1 MAKLILIRHGQSQWN
16 LENRF
21 TGWTDVPLT
30 PLGEDEALRAGKALV
45 KEGIVFDAAFTSLLS
60 RAIKTLHI
68 LQEACSSSWI
78 KENRSWRLNERQY
91 GALQGLNKDETA
103 EKYGAGQVKIWRRS
117 YDVCPPALNKEDE
130 RNPRFDI
137 KYKNIDPRALPLG
150 ESLKDAIF
158 RVIPYWQDNI
168 APVLLS
174 GRNALV
180 VAHGNS
186 LRGLIK
192 YLEGISDDAIANL
205 EIPTGEPIIY
215 DLDKSLNAVK
225 SYKLQI

>member
-16 LENRF
+16 LENKF

-30 PLGEDEALRAGKALV
+30 PLGEDEALRAGRALI

-78 KENRSWRLNERQY
+78 KEERSWRLNERHY
-91 GALQGLNKDETA
+91 GALQGLNKEETA
-103 EKYGAGQVKIWRRS
+103 EKYGAQQVKIWRRS
-117 YDVCPPALNKEDE
+117 YEVCPPALNKEDE

-150 ESLKDAIF
+150 ESLKDTIF
-158 RVIPYWQDNI
+158 RVIPYWQDRI

-174 GRNALV
+174 GKNALV

-192 YLEGISDDAIANL
+192 YLEGILDDAIANL

-215 DLDKSLNAVK
+215 NLDKYLNVVK

>member
-16 LENRF
+16 LEKRF

-68 LQEACSSSWI
+68 LQKACSSCWI
-78 KENRSWRLNERQY
+78 KENRSWRLNERHY

-103 EKYGAGQVKIWRRS
+103 EKYGAKQVKIWRRS
-117 YDVCPPALNKEDE
+117 YDVCPPALNKDDE

>member
-68 LQEACSSSWI
+68 LQEACSSYWI
-78 KENRSWRLNERQY
+78 KENRSWRLNERHY

-103 EKYGAGQVKIWRRS
+103 EKYGAKQVKIWRRS
-117 YDVCPPALNKEDE
+117 YDVCPPALNKDDE

>member
-1 MAKLILIRHGQSQWN
+1 MVHCKAK
-16 LENRF
+16 
-21 TGWTDVPLT
+21 
-30 PLGEDEALRAGKALV
+30 
-45 KEGIVFDAAFTSLLS
+45 
-60 RAIKTLHI
+60 
-68 LQEACSSSWI
+68 
-78 KENRSWRLNERQY
+78 
-91 GALQGLNKDETA
+91 
-103 EKYGAGQVKIWRRS
+103 QVKIWRRS
-117 YDVCPPALNKEDE
+117 YDVCPPALNKDDE

>member
-16 LENRF
+16 LENKF

-30 PLGEDEALRAGKALV
+30 PLGEDEALRAGRALI

-68 LQEACSSSWI
+68 LQEACSSTWI
-78 KENRSWRLNERQY
+78 KEERSWRLNERHY
-91 GALQGLNKDETA
+91 GALQGLNKEETA
-103 EKYGAGQVKIWRRS
+103 EKYGAQQVKIWRRS
-117 YDVCPPALNKEDE
+117 YEVCPPALNKEDE

-150 ESLKDAIF
+150 ESLKDTIF
-158 RVIPYWQDNI
+158 RVIPYWQDRI

-174 GRNALV
+174 GKNALV

-192 YLEGISDDAIANL
+192 YLEGILDDAIANL

-215 DLDKSLNAVK
+215 NLDKYLNVVK

>member
-1 MAKLILIRHGQSQWN
+1 MAKLILLRHGQSRWN

-45 KEGIVFDAAFTSLLS
+45 KEGIVFDEVFTSLLI

-68 LQEACSSSWI
+68 LQEACSSTWI
-78 KENRSWRLNERQY
+78 KENRSWRLNERHY

-103 EKYGAGQVKIWRRS
+103 EKYGLNQVKIWRRS
-117 YDVCPPALNKEDE
+117 FEVCPPLLRKNDN
-130 RNPRFDI
+130 RNPRFEP
-137 KYKNIDPRALPLG
+137 KYKAIDPRALPLG
-150 ESLKDAIF
+150 ESLKDTIF
-158 RVIPYWQDNI
+158 RVIPYWQDSI

-174 GRNALV
+174 GKNALV

-192 YLEGISDDAIANL
+192 YLENISDDAIANL

-215 DLDKSLNAVK
+215 ELDKSLNIIK
-225 SYKLQI
+225 SFKLPI